1 MSRGRAPAVGLA
13 GLGSLGFVWDIL
25 LAPLGDSLTWHMCTG
40 EFTSAQEAEITDA
53 ANSWDAGS
61 GEVLRGAIWQF
72 LRGADR
78 TGSSCNDSNF
88 ENEVYME
95 GDAWFSARGLST
107 SHSAVCLCYTAIDDI
122 VFRSTPTIGT
132 WSNNLPS
139 NTTGV
144 SIGQVAHH
152 EFGHALGLAHEDDL
166 VALMNSDYPHG
177 GDLGDVG
184 YRPHEDDYLGLKTNR
199 PGSST
204 GRNLMLGKF
213 LDEGD
218 KSARMTWDNLSEF
231 PGTPYCDKVIS
242 SGDRPEAILAVIEG
256 TAAVSTDVKWG
267 LSPDTNCDA
276 GVKYSVAAM
285 SITIGSN
292 TPLAIQPTYDFTGVP
307 IGVYYYLCAKID
319 PADTFS
325 ESSSASDND
334 VRSDMVLSVK
344 DCP

>member
-1 MSRGRAPAVGLA
+1 MSRGRTLAAGLA

-25 LAPLGDSLTWHMCTG
+25 LAPLEDSLTWHMCTG

-95 GDAWFSARGLST
+95 GNAWFSARGIPSGY
-107 SHSAVCLCYTAIDDI
+107 SAICLCYTAFDDI
-122 VFRSTPTIGT
+122 VFRSTPPVGS

-184 YRPHEDDYLGLKTNR
+184 YRPHEDDYVGLKTNR

-213 LDEGD
+213 IDEGD
-218 KSARMTWDNLSEF
+218 ASAKMTWRDVSIDF
-231 PGTPYCDKVIS
+231 SGSPYCDGVVSS
-242 SGDRPEAILAVIEG
+242 SGRPAAILGVMEG
-256 TAAVSTDVKWG
+256 TAAVTPSVEWW
-267 LSPDTNCDA
+267 LSANTNCGA
-276 GVKYSVAAM
+276 GTSYTVASWTGSMA
-285 SITIGSN
+285 SN
-292 TPLAIQPTYDFTGVP
+292 TPTSLRPTFDFTGVP
-307 IGVYYYLCAKID
+307 AGSYFLCAEID
-319 PADTFS
+319 PDDAIS
-325 ESSSASDND
+325 ESSTASDND
-334 VRSDMVLSVK
+334 LRSDVMLAVV
-344 DCP
+344 DC